1 MSSITLRSQG
11 KTIDLV
17 LKCDNLLELRFTD
30 GTCLKVGWRDDN
42 GDLIKGAP
50 DLLFEGTHIR
60 TKPVLVQ
67 RHRVGQ

>member
-1 MSSITLRSQG
+1 MSSISLRAAG
-11 KTIDLV
+11 KTVDVV

-42 GDLIKGAP
+42 GELIRGAP

-60 TKPVLVQ
+60 TRPVIINGAR
-67 RHRVGQ
+67 RHQ